1 MSIFNTILDI
11 LLPIRCLACKKR
23 DAYLCTSCLKA
34 CRPCER
40 ETGDWI
46 YSMYDYR
53 DPIIKK
59 TIWFLKYR
67 GKKSLAKIFASAMY
81 YQYMEE
87 LSELSIIYDFKNP
100 TLIPIPLSKKRY
112 MERGFNQSELL
123 CKELLILS
131 PTSFVLE
138 KNVLL
143 KQKDTPHQAHIKD
156 RQTRLKNIIGSF
168 YIKNPKII
176 KNKNIIL
183 IDDVTTT
190 GATLS
195 EAKKILKQAG
205 AKKII
210 ALTIAH

>member
-1 MSIFNTILDI
+1 
-11 LLPIRCLACKKR
+11 
-23 DAYLCTSCLKA
+23 
-34 CRPCER
+34 
-40 ETGDWI
+40 
-46 YSMYDYR
+46 MYDYR

-87 LSELSIIYDFKNP
+87 LSDLSIIYDFKNP

-210 ALTIAH
+210 AITIAH